1 MLIEPQRCFKECQ
14 WVERCSFNYPDEIPP
29 CVKEENLNS
38 AEKTQPKGE
47 TNKAMLKLLCDVE
60 HAIRNGLSYSVTK
73 ESNLYKNIVEE
84 ISQHQHS

>member
-1 MLIEPQRCFKECQ
+1 MLAKGSEEICKSLEWHADFCPEC
-14 WVERCSFNYPDEIPP
+14 
-29 CVKEENLNS
+29 
-38 AEKTQPKGE
+38 GE
-47 TNKAMLKLLCDVE
+47 AIKVVFPSTSNNKAMLKLLCDVE